1 MFKFVLALLGL
12 CVVYW
17 VCRKTEDPIAQAIK
31 ANNRERDRLYPL
43 GPDRDEFAGWEKEV
57 QRIIHDGQT

>member
-43 GPDRDEFAGWEKEV
+43 GPGRDEFAGWEK
-57 QRIIHDGQT
+57 